1 MLETPWCGWS
11 EIKIG
16 DWHDRCSYIDDVPY
30 RLLEA
35 VDHTNRT
42 GMPSSVKFDA
52 EGWEYI
58 IVFDM
63 HHTHIICYDFE
74 NDGHYKLYTI
84 DIDLKDLIRDLISDI
99 RRDIEE
105 WSKWGFGR
113 VYEEVEE
120 RKLDLEAWCNV
131 IEKRL

>member
-63 HHTHIICYDFE
+63 HETHIICNGFD
-74 NDGHYKLYTI
+74 DGYRYNTI
-84 DIDLKDLIRDLISDI
+84 DISLKDLIRELIADI
-99 RRDIEE
+99 RRDIVA
-105 WSKWGFGR
+105 WSKWHYD
-113 VYEEVEE
+113 VSEYEAEE
-120 RKLDLEAWCNV
+120 RKLDLEAWCNA